1 MLEKLS
7 LGRSCNLNRFL
18 YLVDELYPRYVL
30 TLKYAAFY
38 QSLVTETTPNL
49 SDRAHH
55 QQLQDKMRDP
65 CDQAWCFLDTNDIS
79 TQWIHLCLPG

>member
-7 LGRSCNLNRFL
+7 LGRSCNLNRLL

-30 TLKYAAFY
+30 TSKYAAFH
-38 QSLVTETTPNL
+38 QSLVTETIPNL

-55 QQLQDKMRDP
+55 QQLQDKTRDL
-65 CDQAWCFLDTNDIS
+65 CDQTWCFLDINDIS
-79 TQWIHLCLPG
+79 TQWIRLCLPS

>member
-7 LGRSCNLNRFL
+7 LGRSCKINRLL

-30 TLKYAAFY
+30 MSKYAAFH

-79 TQWIHLCLPG
+79 TQWIRLCLPS